1 MAYSLHFRLLGPL
14 ELLVEGQPVVLRSAR
29 QRTVLAMLL
38 LFADRVVSVDALTEA
53 VWQGAPPATA
63 RNQIA
68 ICITALRK
76 TFRGAAAVDGL
87 IETVHPGYRL
97 NAEGHRL
104 DVREMA
110 EAVTAARAAVGAR
123 RLAEAAEHFE
133 HALSLWRG
141 PVLDGLGGGGIDD
154 ETARLT
160 EFWLD
165 VNEEYAALQ
174 LQLGHY
180 RSVGARLTALVAE
193 HPLRE
198 QARAQLMR
206 AHHLCGRRAAALEVY
221 REGRRILVEE
231 LGVEPGAHLQELH
244 CQILKDAQVAKE
256 PPEEPSPA
264 PPGPE
269 PAPAV
274 PAQLPLPPAL
284 FTGRARELAALDRM
298 LPDSGEQRTPP
309 LAVIS
314 GVGGVGKSALAVHWA
329 NKVAHRFP
337 DGQLFMDVR
346 GYDGCD
352 QPLCAMALLDQ
363 ALRALGVP
371 SAEIPAKLEERAAL
385 YRSVLDG
392 RRLLV
397 VLDNVRSFH
406 QVKPLL
412 PGLGGCCVVITSRE
426 PLDELAGDYT
436 AVRIDLE
443 VMSPAEAQDMLAAM
457 IGPERVAA
465 EPAEAARLVEL
476 CDRLPLALRI
486 AAARPA
492 TRPHWSL
499 RQLTSRLEDR
509 RRRLDLLSPN
519 DGGVRAGFWLSYREL
534 SPKAARLY
542 RRLGLLT
549 VPDFAAWV
557 AAAVLDADLYEAEDL
572 VEQLVDARLLE
583 VRRARPGL
591 PTRFRFQDLL
601 RLFAWERAQAEET
614 EADRD
619 AVLRRG
625 LDTLLSLADSA
636 HQQLYGKRTLPGQ
649 RIRTTAALPLG
660 YRSAILADPI
670 EWFESER
677 ASIVAMVGQAAHTDG
692 CAEQAWEL
700 TSCAVPLFET
710 RNYLDD
716 WRRTAQ
722 KALEATR
729 REGDD
734 LGSGTMLRSLGTLAI
749 YRRRYPEAE
758 SLLVSAMDFL
768 DRCGDTLGR
777 GIALRNLAVCAR
789 FAGELDEAAR
799 QCRAALDAFDRS
811 CDLAGRSHALG
822 LLAQIELERGNS
834 DLGVDL
840 SLQAIEASHEAGS
853 PRSKAQNLYRL
864 AEALLRTGELGRAE
878 QVCQDVLALTRG
890 QGDRLGEANGLRA
903 LGEVRW
909 RQNRPGQARAALSE
923 ALAIAE
929 DLGDTFLR
937 ARVETDLA
945 CAEVVGGARGAAVAR
960 LRGAHDT
967 FRRLAATLWE
977 KRTGHLLDA
986 LSVLA
991 EGVPVEADR
1000 LVPLREVR

>member
-1 MAYSLHFRLLGPL
+1 
-14 ELLVEGQPVVLRSAR
+14 
-29 QRTVLAMLL
+29 MLL
-38 LFADRVVSVDALTEA
+38 LFADRTVSVDALTEA
-53 VWQGAPPATA
+53 VWQGSPPATA

-68 ICITALRK
+68 ICITVLRK
-76 TFRGAAAVDGL
+76 IFRGAGVAGDL

-97 NAEGHRL
+97 NADGHRL
-104 DVREMA
+104 DLRELD
-110 EAVTAARAAVGAR
+110 EAVAAARAALDAR
-123 RLAEAAEHFE
+123 QHAEAAERFE

-141 PVLDGLGGGGIDD
+141 PALDGLRGGGIDD
-154 ETARLT
+154 EKARLT

-165 VNEEYAALQ
+165 VNEEYAGLQ
-174 LQLGHY
+174 LQLGQY

-206 AHHLCGRRAAALEVY
+206 AHHLSGRRAAALEVY

-244 CQILKDAQVAKE
+244 CQILKDAQAVKGPAELAPAVAE
-256 PPEEPSPA
+256 
-264 PPGPE
+264 PE
-269 PAPAV
+269 PVPAV

-284 FTGRARELAALDRM
+284 FTGRAGELAALDRM
-298 LPDSGEQRTPP
+298 LPGFADQGTLPI
-309 LAVIS
+309 AVIS

-337 DGQLFMDVR
+337 DGQLFMDTR
-346 GYDGCD
+346 GYGEGDE
-352 QPLCAMALLDQ
+352 PLCAMALLDQ
-363 ALRALGVP
+363 SLRALGVP

-392 RRLLV
+392 RQLLV
-397 VLDNVRSFH
+397 VLDNVRSFA

-412 PGLGGCCVVITSRE
+412 PGLGGSCVVITSRE
-426 PLDELAGDYT
+426 PLDELAGDYK
-436 AVRIDLE
+436 AVRIDLK
-443 VMSPAEAQDMLAAM
+443 VLSPIEAQDMLASV
-457 IGPERVAA
+457 IGRERVAA
-465 EPAEAARLVEL
+465 EPEEAVRLVEL

-557 AAAVLDADLYEAEDL
+557 AAAVLDADLHEAEDL
-572 VEQLVDARLLE
+572 IEQLVDARLLE
-583 VRRARPGL
+583 VRPVRAGQ

-619 AVLRRG
+619 SVLRRT

-677 ASIVAMVGQAAHTDG
+677 TSIVAMVSQAAHTDG
-692 CAEQAWEL
+692 CAEHAWGL
-700 TSCAVPLFET
+700 TSCAVPLFEG
-710 RNYLDD
+710 RNFLDD
-716 WRRTAQ
+716 WRRTAE

-758 SLLVSAMDFL
+758 ALLTSAMDFL
-768 DRCGDTLGR
+768 ERCGDTLGQ

-789 FAGELDEAAR
+789 FAGELDSAAR
-799 QCRAALDAFDRS
+799 QCRAALDAFDRTG
-811 CDLAGRSHALG
+811 DLAGRSHALG
-822 LLAQIELERGNS
+822 LLAQIELERGNNG
-834 DLGVDL
+834 LGIDL
-840 SLQAIEASHEAGS
+840 SLQAIEASHEAS
-853 PRSKAQNLYRL
+853 SLRSKAQNLYRL
-864 AEALLRTGELGRAE
+864 AEALLRTGELRQAE
-878 QVCQDVLALTRG
+878 VVSLDVLALTRG
-890 QGDRLGEANGLRA
+890 QGDRLGVANGLRA

-909 RQNRPGQARAALSE
+909 RQNRLAEAQEALAE
-923 ALAIAE
+923 ALAISEA
-929 DLGDTFLR
+929 LGDSFLR

-945 CAEVVGGARGAAVAR
+945 CAEAVDGDRRAAVTR
-960 LRGAHDT
+960 LHKAQET
-967 FRRLAATLWE
+967 FRQLAAPLWE
-977 KRTGHLLDA
+977 KRTSHLLDA

-991 EGVPVEADR
+991 EGLPAEVNQ
-1000 LVPLREVR
+1000 LVQLREIR